1 MRLTAS
7 LPARAAR
14 CSVHGPLWLCCALL
28 AAPLLGWGAT
38 AQDPQAAQ
46 LAEMQR
52 KLDASLKAIDALNRR
67 VSDLESQL
75 AASKAAATNAPAAA
89 NAAPAGAPAA
99 TPAPAANDTRLES
112 AEQKIEQLEREN
124 AARSGED
131 TGPPLHGFADVGVGT
146 RNPINPDLS
155 GFFVGNLDFY
165 LTPHLGDRTRAL
177 FELNTE
183 VGPDGSVD
191 VDLERAQI
199 GYQFNDYATT
209 WLGRFHTPYGYVNT
223 ALHHGA
229 WVNDTLRRPKFLQF
243 EDNGGVLPA
252 HTVGLW
258 TTGAWRSGSGRWLY
272 DAYVGNSQEIVDGT
286 LDMQNAGSNPFKL
299 MGGGRIGYQINDGA
313 ADGLTLGVHALS
325 AHIVDP
331 TPPVPG
337 YYGASTVRLLVYG
350 AYAVYDTDQWEN
362 IAELYLFDNEDQSFG
377 SGTHHSAAG
386 FVQLGYRTPWGIPYA
401 RYERAALSQQDPY
414 FYEQLS
420 GGSYWRAAL
429 GLRFDLDLKSAIKFE
444 LADTRFTDR
453 NVYEYGEGLVQYAIR
468 F

>member
-7 LPARAAR
+7 IP
-14 CSVHGPLWLCCALL
+14 WLCCALL
-28 AAPLLGWGAT
+28 VAPVPGWCAS
-38 AQDPQAAQ
+38 AQDAQAAQ
-46 LAEMQR
+46 LAEMQK

-75 AASKAAATNAPAAA
+75 AASKAAAAAAPATAPASAAAAVAAAPAA
-89 NAAPAGAPAA
+89 PAV
-99 TPAPAANDTRLES
+99 DSTRLET

-124 AARSGED
+124 AVRSGED

-258 TTGAWRSGSGRWLY
+258 TTGAWRSDSGRWLY
-272 DAYVGNSQEIVDGT
+272 DAYLGNSQEIVDGT

-299 MGGGRIGYQINDGA
+299 MGGGRLAYQFNDGA
-313 ADGLTLGVHALS
+313 ADGLTFGTHVLS
-325 AHIVDP
+325 AHIVNA
-331 TPPVPG
+331 TPPSVG
-337 YYGASTVRLLVYG
+337 YCCGGGTVRLLVYG

-362 IAELYLFDNEDQSFG
+362 MAELYLFDNEDQSFG
-377 SGTHHSAAG
+377 TGTHHSAAG
-386 FVQLGYRTPWGIPYA
+386 FVQLGYRTRWGIPYA

-414 FYEQLS
+414 FFEQSS
-420 GGSYWRAAL
+420 GGSYWRGAL
-429 GLRFDLDLKSAIKFE
+429 GLRFDLDLKSALKFE